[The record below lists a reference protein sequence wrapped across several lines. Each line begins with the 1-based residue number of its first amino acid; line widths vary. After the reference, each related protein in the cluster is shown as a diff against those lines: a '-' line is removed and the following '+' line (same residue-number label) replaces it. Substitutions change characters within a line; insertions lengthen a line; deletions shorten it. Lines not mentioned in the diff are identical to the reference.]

1 MWHVPARREIH
12 TNFRWGNLK
21 KRDYSEDLDVNG
33 RIILKSILNEQ
44 EGSELHSFI
53 SGEAQ
58 VVDYCE
64 HGHLASACIKFG
76 GFLGK
81 LRISF

>member
-12 TNFRWGNLK
+12 PSFQWGKLK
-21 KRDYSEDLDVNG
+21 KRDYLEDLGENG
-33 RIILKSILNEQ
+33 RIILKSIKKK
-44 EGSELHSFI
+44 EGSELQSFI

-58 VVDYCE
+58 VVDYNE
-64 HGHLASACIKFG
+64 DGHLASACINFG
-76 GFLGK
+76 GFLDK